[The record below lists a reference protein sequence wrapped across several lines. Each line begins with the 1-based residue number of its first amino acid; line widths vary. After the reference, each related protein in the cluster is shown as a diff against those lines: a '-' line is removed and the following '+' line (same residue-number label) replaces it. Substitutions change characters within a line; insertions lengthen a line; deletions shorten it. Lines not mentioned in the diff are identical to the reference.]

1 MAINKNKVLFFHEL
15 EEKFWEEKVESN
27 HYFASW
33 ALILLFLQALV
44 TIGSTV
50 ISKTFDIYINISV
63 EAFVYSAIIL
73 TGWVTIES
81 ILASA
86 NAKIAT
92 LRTLLFISMA
102 LLIIV
107 AAAILSMIVIIV
119 LVIFAAIFV
128 LWIIAAILGGE
139 SGGKNGSKK
148 WMLSDGTTV
157 TESSGLLGEK
167 YYRGNDGK
175 EYERNSDGTFTPKC

>member
-44 TIGSTV
+44 TLGSTM
-50 ISKTFDIYINISV
+50 ISKTFDIQINISV

-102 LLIIV
+102 LLMIV

-128 LWIIAAILGGE
+128 LSIIAAILGGE
-139 SGGKNGSKK
+139 SGGKK
-148 WMLSDGTTV
+148 WRLSNGTTV

-167 YYRGNDGK
+167 YYRGNDGR

>member
-44 TIGSTV
+44 TIGSIV

-73 TGWVTIES
+73 TGLVTIES

-128 LWIIAAILGGE
+128 LWIIVAILGGE
-139 SGGKNGSKK
+139 KGSKK
-148 WMLSDGTTV
+148 WRLSDGTTV
-157 TESSGLLGEK
+157 TESSGLMGEK

>member
-63 EAFVYSAIIL
+63 EGFVYSAIIL

-128 LWIIAAILGGE
+128 LCIIAAILGGE
-139 SGGKNGSKK
+139 NGSKK

>member
-63 EAFVYSAIIL
+63 EGFVYSAIIL

-128 LWIIAAILGGE
+128 LCIIAAILGGE
-139 SGGKNGSKK
+139 NGSKK
-148 WMLSDGTTV
+148 WRLSDGTTV

-167 YYRGNDGK
+167 YYRGNDGR
-175 EYERNSDGTFTPKC
+175 EYERNSGDTFTPK

>member
-50 ISKTFDIYINISV
+50 ISKTFDIYINFSV

-139 SGGKNGSKK
+139 NGSKK